1 MTNIA
6 TAAVV
11 MEMIGQ
17 LNNGFDTNSWG
28 VNIFIGIWVLGL
40 AINWTVLIP
49 MWARIV
55 ALIWAIVFFVDGF
68 VHIFANP
75 IKGQSTLINGPL
87 SNDFVDTFDNTVFIA
102 GFLASLVTLFAVQAA
117 FRKSANSG

>member
-1 MTNIA
+1 
-6 TAAVV
+6 
-11 MEMIGQ
+11 
-17 LNNGFDTNSWG
+17 
-28 VNIFIGIWVLGL
+28 
-40 AINWTVLIP
+40 

-75 IKGQSTLINGPL
+75 IKGQSTLINGLL

-102 GFLASLVTLFAVQAA
+102 GFLASLVTLVAVQAA
-117 FRKSANSG
+117 FRKFANRG